1 MGNNI
6 KKIKL
11 EDLGYDTFFE
21 SNLIK
26 LGLDNNSAARVIA
39 EYRETYRVRTTN
51 NEYLAKITG
60 KKIFD
65 ASSREDFPAVGDW
78 VVITEL
84 DKDQAVIHGIL
95 PRKTILRKKYNN
107 QQEIQ
112 VIAANLDVAF
122 IIESVDRDY
131 NLNRFERYFV
141 LANDGNIKPVII
153 LNKMDLISQTE
164 LNLKINQIKNRFN
177 DIYVIPTSIIIEQ
190 GLDELIAYITKGKTY
205 CFLGTSGVGKSSLIN
220 KLLGQD
226 NIKTNKVNL
235 HTGKGKHTTTSREIY
250 FLKNGGIVV
259 DNPGMREVGMT
270 DSIVGIESVFDEI
283 IALSKNCKYGN
294 CTHTHEPGCAV
305 LNALKSNELDENKYL
320 NFVKL
325 KNEAEYY
332 GMAELE
338 KRKKDH
344 QFGKFVKKALKQ
356 IKETES

>member
-11 EDLGYDTFFE
+11 KDLGYDTFFE
-21 SNLIK
+21 SNLKK
-26 LGLDNNSAARVIA
+26 LGLDNNSVARVIA

-60 KKIFD
+60 KQIFD
-65 ASSREDFPAVGDW
+65 ALSREDFPAVGDW

-84 DKDQAVIHGIL
+84 DKDLAVIQGIL
-95 PRKTILRKKYNN
+95 PRKTILRKKYSN
-107 QQEIQ
+107 QQEAQ

-131 NLNRFERYFV
+131 NPNRLERFFV
-141 LANDGNIKPVII
+141 LAKEGNIKPVII
-153 LNKMDLISQTE
+153 LNKIDLISQTE
-164 LNLKINQIKNRFN
+164 LNSKIYQIKNRFK
-177 DIYVIPTSIIIEQ
+177 DICIIPTSIIIEQ
-190 GLDELIAYITKGKTY
+190 GLDELIEYMTKGKTY

-220 KLLGQD
+220 KLIGQG

-235 HTGKGKHTTTSREIY
+235 HTGKGRHTTTSREIY

-259 DNPGMREVGMT
+259 DNPGMREVGIA
-270 DSIVGIESVFDEI
+270 DSTIGIESVFDEI

-305 LNALKSNELDENKYL
+305 LNAVKANELDENQYL

-325 KNEAEYY
+325 KKEAEYY
-332 GMAELE
+332 DITELE

-344 QFGKFVKKALKQ
+344 QFGKFIKKALQQ
-356 IKETES
+356 IKENES